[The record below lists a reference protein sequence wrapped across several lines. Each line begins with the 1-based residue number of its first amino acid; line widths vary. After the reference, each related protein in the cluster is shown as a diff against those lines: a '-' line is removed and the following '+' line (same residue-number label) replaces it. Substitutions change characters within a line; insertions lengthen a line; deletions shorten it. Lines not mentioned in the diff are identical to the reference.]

1 MSYRKRKG
9 DAKGRGKEE
18 MVTIRAKR
26 RREKIIGKLEMAMA
40 M

>member
-18 MVTIRAKR
+18 TVTRRGRGEEKR
-26 RREKIIGKLEMAMA
+26 
-40 M
+40 